1 MQGLTE
7 YIAAISITVSA
18 STFDDGSIAHKT
30 FFEHLDKKQVQCLAE
45 NIYFEA
51 KNQGTAGWA
60 AVASVTLNRV
70 KDYRYPNTVCEV
82 VKQGPTKESWKTKG
96 KDFPEQE
103 RIYFPIRHKCQFS
116 WYCDG
121 KSDTI
126 RDKKTFEKIYKLSE
140 IILSEKVILLDITD
154 GATHYHADYVFP
166 AWRKTKTKTVE
177 IGDHIFYRWEK

>member
-96 KDFPEQE
+96 KDFPEQDTTKIKGTSRVPTEDEYKDIIE
-103 RIYFPIRHKCQFS
+103 R
-116 WYCDG
+116 
-121 KSDTI
+121 
-126 RDKKTFEKIYKLSE
+126 
-140 IILSEKVILLDITD
+140 
-154 GATHYHADYVFP
+154 DYGP
-166 AWRKTKTKTVE
+166 
-177 IGDHIFYRWEK
+177 D